1 MTPRDA
7 VSWSAPYRA
16 LPEDVFWSPVS
27 PEPLT
32 GAYWVDKNESL
43 IEALQLGPWLSDDLI
58 DAYAGST
65 PLAEWS
71 PLAQVYSGHQFGQWA
86 GQLGDGRG
94 LYLGVS
100 QSGEHA
106 FEWHLKGAG
115 QTPYSRFGDGRA
127 VLRSSIREYLG
138 SEYLAALGVP
148 TTRGLCLVG
157 SQTPVR
163 RETMET
169 GATLVRLCQSHLRI
183 GHFEHFYHR
192 QEPDHLR
199 TMIEFAIAQL
209 DPDLSDVADRDAL
222 FFERVLNRSARLVAE
237 WMAIGFVHGVMNTD
251 NTALSGETLDYGPYG
266 FLTHYNPDFVI
277 NHTDQTGRYAY
288 GQQPRVM
295 QWNLACLAETLVGSV
310 SVETLQGLLKEF
322 PARYMQAYQHSM
334 ARRFAFAEDNPALA
348 ELLKLQQTAF
358 AKSGTYYP
366 ESFALISGFEGTYL
380 SHTAVD
386 REVLEQAK
394 RLWEQEH
401 EPGLRGIQNQITP
414 TWMLSHWMLDR
425 VIQRAEDGDCAPI
438 RGLRQGMHQGVS
450 QQLPEAVRLNSQP
463 PPADGGFHLSC
474 SS

>member
-1 MTPRDA
+1 MTPRDT

-16 LPEDVFWSPVS
+16 LPEEVFWSPVTPDPLAS
-27 PEPLT
+27 P
-32 GAYWVDKNESL
+32 YWVDKNESL
-43 IEALQLGPWLSDDLI
+43 IKALQLEPWISDDAI
-58 DAYAGST
+58 DAYAAGP
-65 PLAEWS
+65 PLPEWS

-100 QSGEHA
+100 TSGEQS

-163 RETMET
+163 RESMET

-183 GHFEHFYHR
+183 GHFEHFHHR
-192 QEPDHLR
+192 GEQDHLR

-209 DPDLSDVADRDAL
+209 DPDLSDVPDRDAL

-251 NTALSGETLDYGPYG
+251 NTALSGETLDYGPFG
-266 FLTHYNPDFVI
+266 FLMHYDPEFVI

-295 QWNLACLAETLVGSV
+295 QWNLACLAETLVDSV
-310 SVETLQGLLKEF
+310 PVETLQALIKEF
-322 PARYMQAYQHSM
+322 PARYMQAYQQSM
-334 ARRFAFAEDNPALA
+334 ARRFAFADDNPALA
-348 ELLKLQQTAF
+348 DLLKLQQSAF
-358 AKSGTYYP
+358 AKPGTFYP
-366 ESFALISGFEGTYL
+366 ESFAMISGFEGTYL
-380 SHTAVD
+380 SHAEID
-386 REVLEQAK
+386 QDALHHAK
-394 RLWEQEH
+394 TLWEREH
-401 EPGLRGIQNQITP
+401 EPELRMSQSQITP

-425 VIQRAEDGDCAPI
+425 VIAAAQTGECAPI
-438 RGLRQGMHQGVS
+438 QRLRRAMHQGLS
-450 QQLPEAVRLNSQP
+450 EQLPDAIQLNSQP
-463 PPADGGFHLSC
+463 PRADGGFHLSC